1 MCLALGATVAAPR
14 LDAEQDAAEAVAAVL
29 HQLRVAVWAC
39 GAPSAAALHP
49 GLLR

>member
-1 MCLALGATVAAPR
+1 
-14 LDAEQDAAEAVAAVL
+14 VL

-39 GAPSAAALHP
+39 GAASAAALHP